1 MEVRERRRLVTL
13 STAIAVVVLAA
24 GAASGAAV
32 QKFTI
37 TMRDFSYSPAKI
49 TLQAGVPAEITL
61 INRGKVPHEFMIYD
75 RPRSMGMMMG
85 GEKGHEWVEKTNYF
99 HMVKVTVAGGK
110 VSRHQ
115 GDFME
120 LRVAVGK
127 SATLRFTPMKKGTFE
142 FGCMIAGHYEAGQK
156 GVLTVK

>member
-1 MEVRERRRLVTL
+1 MRRLVTL

-24 GAASGAAV
+24 GAVSGAAV

-85 GEKGHEWVEKTNYF
+85 HEWVEKTNYF
-99 HMVKVTVAGGK
+99 HKVHVTVAGGK
-110 VSRHQ
+110 VNRHQ
-115 GDFME
+115 GEFME
-120 LRVAVGK
+120 LMVAVGK